1 MKAKTIAL
9 LVVLGLFVI
18 ILIQNMSEVQIHILL
33 WPITMPK
40 LILILASALLGWVV
54 GWFSHV
60 AYRSGKEKSKSF
72 KKETKVKQ
80 TVEPKKEEEA

>member
-9 LVVLGLFVI
+9 LVVLALFVI

-40 LILILASALLGWVV
+40 LILILASVLLGWIV
-54 GWFSHV
+54 GWFGHL
-60 AYRSGKEKSKSF
+60 AYQGGKEKSK
-72 KKETKVKQ
+72 KVKAERK
-80 TVEPKKEEEA
+80 VKPKEEPREEA